1 MFYRPAFCCN
11 CGEKIQREEW
21 RLWTSRRFCALCE
34 TEHKGIDLI
43 PRAVVLIGLLL
54 TVFGFGS
61 YLRRTGNPAENPQ
74 LVRSTRPVANLKPA
88 PPSSDGSGSVMDS
101 NSNVWWLGPLG
112 LTVLRILYVEARLT
126 QARVKG
132 DLLVF
137 PAGLGMRLLFGVGI
151 VGFSALVASRI
162 GQEAAW
168 LVLMVTMG

>member
-101 NSNVWWLGPLG
+101 NSKA
-112 LTVLRILYVEARLT
+112 TVSN
-126 QARVKG
+126 
-132 DLLVF
+132 
-137 PAGLGMRLLFGVGI
+137 
-151 VGFSALVASRI
+151 SASPGNQQISEQPKR
-162 GQEAAW
+162 ER
-168 LVLMVTMG
+168 TTS